1 MVFALVGALIGAA
14 LARFTFP
21 ALIPVMAG
29 AVIIA
34 LNATWSMWTRVL
46 PNRITQNRAHHKA
59 EDCERGK
66 NQCLAERDWPAASVS
81 RSSEHSTRTKIRPR
95 LVVFWHLA
103 NPLILQSLVRPLA
116 LNVADGQ
123 HVSKK
128 LYIVH
133 ISSSKPAI
141 VVY

>member
-1 MVFALVGALIGAA
+1 
-14 LARFTFP
+14 
-21 ALIPVMAG
+21 MAG
-29 AVIIA
+29 NSLGRPLPHTPFRARADLLAAIGSSNKY
-34 LNATWSMWTRVL
+34 LGWSMWTRVL
-46 PNRITQNRAHHKA
+46 PTRITQNRAHHKA